1 MLINLYKKTIIVHG
15 LMGSFQTYE
24 MGLPSRQFWKS
35 IALKSVEE
43 LKSLNLH
50 ESEIEKEVS
59 YLAKKF

>member
-1 MLINLYKKTIIVHG
+1 
-15 LMGSFQTYE
+15 MGSFQTYE
-24 MGLPSRQFWKS
+24 MGLPSRKFWKS